1 MRGSSA
7 LPRASS
13 LLRCQSAS
21 NSQQCGVVFTSL
33 VMQRQHCSAAAA
45 AAAPSSSLAAGF
57 FKVKIHPKEMFPFP
71 TRSFA
76 AEEGDNLETIV
87 RNVQEKQLSTTLK
100 DVVEWGAAGSPI
112 ATEYGGL
119 QLSETAHSVSLEELA
134 RHAPSAAF
142 LSLLQHGAP
151 CAYLLKSFASNSV
164 RARYLGG
171 MSDASM
177 KMSWAVQE
185 PHAGDDVSM
194 NLAVAKAHEDGS
206 YTITGTKLVAFASDA
221 THFLVMARAPSQT
234 TGTDGAPVTLE
245 KATFFIVERSAKGVS
260 VVVGPSSS
268 DRCLVSF
275 EGALAHDI
283 VGVVGEGH
291 VQYMVTLH
299 STHHLASAAIV
310 GVLKRMYSIALTAVR
325 EDVAA
330 AAATA
335 GSPAPTTTATLL
347 PALVSSSAVEI
358 FGLESALYALT
369 ANLDVPVGDSLIEA
383 TISAALIARSAQSIS
398 SRLSTALQYRSS
410 AENTAMTTAVNDL
423 NRLLALTETP
433 EFLYS
438 VAACCGT
445 EDFGLYFQ
453 KASTLETMQ
462 LRAMRGLG
470 FRDSL
475 PNSIGSTW
483 PEAKRIEDAVLKF
496 GAAVEHVFIRQ
507 NVRLRHS
514 SLTLNRIGEAA
525 ALLYASV
532 AAVSR
537 VQLLEKKGVAGVSKK
552 MATQFITYAMTRVE
566 ELCDECRNSGKT
578 ADEAFKRIA
587 LECAEIATR
596 LAGGVPE
603 AVPEP
608 VPEAR
613 APEATVVA
621 AATETKPTTS
631 ESVAAPSAPKV

>member
-7 LPRASS
+7 IPRATGILRSRGGGAPASLTGPAMSS
-13 LLRCQSAS
+13 LT
-21 NSQQCGVVFTSL
+21 V
-33 VMQRQHCSAAAA
+33 QRHHCSSA
-45 AAAPSSSLAAGF
+45 AAAPSSSLAAGL
-57 FKVKIHPKEMFPFP
+57 FKVKIQGKEMFPFP
-71 TRSFA
+71 TRSFTS
-76 AEEGDNLETIV
+76 EEGDNLETIV
-87 RNVQEKQLSTTLK
+87 RNVQEKQFGTTLK

-134 RHAPSAAF
+134 RHAPSNAF

-151 CAYLLKSFASNSV
+151 CAYLLKSFATNSV
-164 RARYLGG
+164 RARYLSG
-171 MSDASM
+171 MSDCSI

-194 NLAVAKAHEDGS
+194 NVAVAKAHEDGS
-206 YTITGTKLVAFASDA
+206 YTITGTKLVAFAADA
-221 THFLVMARAPSQT
+221 THFLVMARAPTQS
-234 TGTDGAPVTLE
+234 TGADGAPVNVE
-245 KATFFIVERSAKGVS
+245 KATFFIIERAAKGVT
-260 VVVGPSSS
+260 VTPSSDATS
-268 DRCLVSF
+268 DRSLVAF
-275 EGALAHDI
+275 DGALAHDI

-310 GVLKRMYSIALTAVR
+310 GLLKRMLSIALK
-325 EDVAA
+325 AA
-330 AAATA
+330 KSS
-335 GSPAPTTTATLL
+335 GTTTLL

-383 TISAALIARSAQSIS
+383 TISAALIARTAQSIS
-398 SRLSTALQYRSS
+398 SRLSTVLQYSS
-410 AENTAMTTAVNDL
+410 PSEHSEMTTAVTDL
-423 NRLLALTETP
+423 NRVLALTETP

-475 PNSIGSTW
+475 PGSISSTW
-483 PEAKRIEDAVLKF
+483 PEAKRIEDAVVKF

-514 SLTLNRIGEAA
+514 TLTLNRIGESA
-525 ALLYASV
+525 ALLYASI

-537 VQLLEKKGVAGVSKK
+537 VQLLEKKGVPGVSKK
-552 MATQFITYAMTRVE
+552 LANQFISSAMTRVE

-603 AVPEP
+603 ASTVSKDEP
-608 VPEAR
+608 AS
-613 APEATVVA
+613 AP
-621 AATETKPTTS
+621 
-631 ESVAAPSAPKV
+631 PSAPAVEAAKVVAEDTSKATTK